1 VARRLTPEA
10 RRAEIIERTHEM
22 IAQQG
27 GEGLS
32 LREVARWC
40 GMSAPG
46 MLHHFDGLPDLL
58 DAVLTARAVRER
70 AAYAE
75 AIDAL
80 GEDAVLRDL
89 ADATVRIS
97 AANADENRNFDRLE
111 MLALADTTHPAYEF
125 YRNGSDLR
133 SLRRMALTLAEREYE
148 NPAAAVTVLGLVAE
162 GLRLRWL
169 RSETKPDYQADWNA
183 VRDTVFAGFAHL
195 RKDGP
200 QK

>member
-46 MLHHFDGLPDLL
+46 MLHHFDNLQDLL
-58 DAVLTARAVRER
+58 EAVLTARAESER
-70 AAYAE
+70 ASYAQ
-75 AIDAL
+75 AIEAL

-97 AANADENRNFDRLE
+97 AANGDENRNFDRLE
-111 MLALADTTHPAYEF
+111 MLALADTTHPAYDF
-125 YRNGSDLR
+125 YRNGSDMRNLR
-133 SLRRMALTLAEREYE
+133 PMALALAEREYE
-148 NPAAAVTVLGLVAE
+148 DPVAAVTVLGLVAE

-169 RSETKPDYQADWNA
+169 RSETKPDFQADWDA

-195 RKDGP
+195 RKDDS